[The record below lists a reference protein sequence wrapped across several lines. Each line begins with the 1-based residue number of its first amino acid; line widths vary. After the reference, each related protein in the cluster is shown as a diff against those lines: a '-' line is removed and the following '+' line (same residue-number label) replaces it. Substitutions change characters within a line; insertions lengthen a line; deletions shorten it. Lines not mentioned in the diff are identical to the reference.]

1 MRISQMIAIAVVA
14 WSGTL
19 ACAQAQDPS
28 ALLAVQKVSRDGT
41 TSKTTVTV
49 KNIGTRRVTAW
60 GMVFSSQQYTHELF
74 YSVGM
79 ESGLPGMH
87 SAGFGGLLP
96 GETMDV
102 V

>member
-1 MRISQMIAIAVVA
+1 MRISRMIAIAVVA

-49 KNIGTRRVTAW
+49 QNIGTRPVTAW
-60 GMVFSSQQYTHELF
+60 GMVFSSQQYTQEMF

-79 ESGLPGMH
+79 GSSLPGMH

-96 GETMDV
+96 GEI
-102 V
+102 